1 MPGRVVYKVTRAN
14 RKFMKS
20 RQVLDQIEKTLK
32 VGVKRDLVEELNKV
46 VADWSAD
53 SKPTWKDSFKKGDDY
68 VLEIF
73 SASDEEDI
81 FQYVDRGTEDHPIP
95 GNPMLLFNLG
105 YEAKTKPGGK
115 YGVGSGEATGATV
128 MTPFVSHPGSAAR
141 GFSRKISAGYRKTL
155 REKINAAI
163 ERGLD

>member
-1 MPGRVVYKVTRAN
+1 MPARIEYKVTRAN

-20 RQVLDQIEKTLK
+20 PQVLDQIERTLK
-32 VGVKRDLVEELNKV
+32 IGVKRDLIKLLNEV
-46 VADWSAD
+46 VDDWSAD
-53 SKPTWKDSFKKGDDY
+53 SKPTWKDNFKKGDDY

-73 SASDEEDI
+73 SAGDGEDI

-105 YEAKTKPGGK
+105 YEAKTKPGGR

-141 GFSRKISAGYRKTL
+141 GFSSKISREYRKTL

>member
-14 RKFMKS
+14 RKFIKS
-20 RQVLDQIEKTLK
+20 PQVLEQIEKTLK
-32 VGVKRDLVEELNKV
+32 VGVKRDLIKSLDDV

-53 SKPTWKDSFKKGDDY
+53 STPTWKDSFKKGDDY

-73 SASDEEDI
+73 SSGSGEDI
-81 FQYVDRGTEDHPIP
+81 FQYVDRGTEDHPIT
-95 GNPMLLFNLG
+95 GNPMLFFNMG
-105 YEAKTKPGGK
+105 YQAKTKPGGR
-115 YGVGSGEATGATV
+115 YGVGSGEATGASV
-128 MTPFVSHPGSAAR
+128 MTASVQHPGNAAR
-141 GFSRKISAGYRKTL
+141 GFSVKISREYRTTL

>member
-20 RQVLDQIEKTLK
+20 PQVLDQIERTMKI
-32 VGVKRDLVEELNKV
+32 GVKRDLVKALDDV

-53 SKPTWKDSFKKGDDY
+53 STPTWKDSFKKGDDY

-73 SASDEEDI
+73 SSGSGEDI
-81 FQYVDRGTEDHPIP
+81 FQYVDRGTERHDIP
-95 GNPMLLFNLG
+95 GAPMLFFNLG
-105 YEAKTKPGGK
+105 YEAKTKPPGL
-115 YGVGSGEATGATV
+115 YGVGSGEATGASV
-128 MTPFVSHPGSAAR
+128 MAPLVDHPGNEAR
-141 GFSRKISAGYRKTL
+141 GFSVKISREYRTTL
-155 REKINAAI
+155 REKIKAAI